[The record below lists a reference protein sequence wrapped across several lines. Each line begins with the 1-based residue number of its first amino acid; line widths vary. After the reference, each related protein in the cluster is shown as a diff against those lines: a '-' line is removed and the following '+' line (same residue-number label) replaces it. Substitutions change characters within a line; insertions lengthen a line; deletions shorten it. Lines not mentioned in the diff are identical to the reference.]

1 MAKEAP
7 VIALIIDDSSG
18 SARTI
23 SNCYTNGSIST
34 PRATQ
39 DITGADK
46 TSLEKLLLLGDFQAT
61 ANGVF
66 NDASNVSHAVFKTIS
81 STSVTRTYSWAASG
95 QTLAVEALLTDYSLT
110 RGADASLVWTVPA
123 ELQSGANPTWA

>member
-7 VIALIIDDSSG
+7 VIALIVDDSAG

-23 SNCYTNGSIST
+23 SNCFTNGTIAT
-34 PRATQ
+34 PRNTM

-46 TSLEKLLLLGDFQAT
+46 TSMEKLLLLGDFQAT

-66 NDASNVSHAVFKTIS
+66 NDASNVSHAVFKTVP
-81 STSVTRTYSWAASG
+81 STSVTRTYSYAASG
-95 QTLAVEALLTDYSLT
+95 QTLAVEALLTDYSLA
-110 RGADASLVWTVPA
+110 RGADGSLTWTVPA
-123 ELQSGANPTWA
+123 ELQSGSDPTWA